1 MIVSKIKKHFSLL
14 SIRLQEK
21 KTLHNMIS
29 EKDVSLTIIV
39 EAFSKIKSGEYESK
53 DTAAFA
59 RCETYRKSLLN
70 NDTIV
75 SYDVFGLNK
84 SIAVKD
90 ICKQATSKPI
100 WAQFIYLITKQIK
113 TPHFLEIGTNLGV
126 SGSYI
131 LEALKNKL
139 NSKFITMDGI
149 PDLCAISNSQFTKII
164 SDKKYTIYEGLY
176 ESTFPTLLKDNLN
189 FNILFI
195 DGHHKRDSTLQYFND
210 LKSKIQYPA
219 IFIFD
224 DINWSVEMKQAWSII
239 KSDSSI
245 SCSIDMF
252 KLGIII
258 MNKKKK
264 SKINHYK
271 LHLSY

>member
-1 MIVSKIKKHFSLL
+1 MISSKIKKHFSLL

-21 KTLHNMIS
+21 KTLQNMML
-29 EKDVSLTIIV
+29 EKDVSLKIIV
-39 EAFSKIKSGEYESK
+39 EAFSTIKSGKHESE
-53 DTAAFA
+53 DAVAFKK
-59 RCETYRKSLLN
+59 CEMYRESLLN

-75 SYDVFGLNK
+75 SYNVFGINK
-84 SIAVKD
+84 VMAVKD
-90 ICKQATSKPI
+90 ICRQATSPPI
-100 WAQFIYLITKQIK
+100 WAQFLYLIAKQIK
-113 TPHFLEIGTNLGV
+113 TPYFLEIGTNLGV

-139 NSKFITMDGI
+139 NSKFITMEGV
-149 PDLCAISNSQFTKII
+149 PDLCVISNSQFANIT

-176 ESTFPTLLKDNLN
+176 EATFPALLKDNLN

-210 LKSKIQYPA
+210 LKSRTQYPA

-239 KSDSSI
+239 KSDSST
-245 SCSIDMF
+245 SYSIDMF

-258 MNKKKK
+258 INKHKKCK
-264 SKINHYK
+264 TAHYK